1 MALVSVLTPGFP
13 FSAIETAVA
22 ERFSLAASSF
32 AVIPII
38 YFSFIHWVVSL
49 KLFQL

>member
-13 FSAIETAVA
+13 FNAMETAVA

-32 AVIPII
+32 AVIPI
-38 YFSFIHWVVSL
+38 YKFLRFYN
-49 KLFQL
+49 KK